1 MKRSVHPKDVLWLK
15 TEDSGTTIGDKRHKN
30 EYENWRQKNWTRHI
44 KTRFSQ
50 HFGSFSG
57 EKPRKWQVCNFLKSL
72 LLSDTHSTTVDKTQI
87 LHVNNKMGAG
97 AGAGAW
103 EAISGIN
110 TTNEKKNIHH
120 FSSRLRSTDS
130 AKLCCL
136 KWKGGMRSEIY
147 TEFLVSETT
156 QQLYLFL
163 TMGLSD

>member
-1 MKRSVHPKDVLWLK
+1 MKRSVHPKDVLRLK
-15 TEDSGTTIGDKRHKN
+15 TEDSGTTIGDNRHKN
-30 EYENWRQKNWTRHI
+30 ENENWRQKNWTRHI

-50 HFGSFSG
+50 HLAHFLGRNLESD
-57 EKPRKWQVCNFLKSL
+57 KCCNFLKSL
-72 LLSDTHSTTVDKTQI
+72 LLSGTHSTTVDKKQI
-87 LHVNNKMGAG
+87 LHVNNKMG

-136 KWKGGMRSEIY
+136 KWKGEMRSEIY

-156 QQLYLFL
+156 KQLYLFL

>member
-1 MKRSVHPKDVLWLK
+1 
-15 TEDSGTTIGDKRHKN
+15 
-30 EYENWRQKNWTRHI
+30 
-44 KTRFSQ
+44 
-50 HFGSFSG
+50 
-57 EKPRKWQVCNFLKSL
+57 L

-87 LHVNNKMGAG
+87 LHVNNKMGAE
-97 AGAGAW
+97 AGAW

-147 TEFLVSETT
+147 TEFFSFRTT
-156 QQLYLFL
+156 QQLYLFR